1 MSVNTVI
8 VVKELKENKGW
19 SVDLRDADTH
29 HIVEHIATTLTMEE
43 AIRKANGY
51 MEENPLNVEYGISV
65 IFLDKGKR
73 HRK

>member
-19 SVDLRDADTH
+19 SVDLRDADTY
-29 HIVEHIATTLTMEE
+29 HIVEHIATMSTMEE
-43 AIRKANGY
+43 AIREANKY
-51 MEENPLNVEYGISV
+51 IEENPLNVEYGISV

>member
-8 VVKELKENKGW
+8 VVKELKGNKGW

-29 HIVEHIATTLTMEE
+29 NVVEHIVTTSTMEE
-43 AIRKANGY
+43 AIRKADEY
-51 MEENPLNVEYGISV
+51 MKENPLNVEYGISM

-73 HRK
+73 RRK

>member
-29 HIVEHIATTLTMEE
+29 HIVEHIATTSTMEE
-43 AIRKANGY
+43 AIREADKY
-51 MEENPLNVEYGISV
+51 VRENPLNVEYGISV
-65 IFLDKGKR
+65 IFLDKNKMV
-73 HRK
+73 RK